1 MCRWRAKPSEV
12 REGRKERW
20 FWAIN
25 GFVYIVSLRP
35 YAVSQP
41 HLVPQATMPM
51 GSVMVWTG
59 WSIHSAGVNNSRTH
73 RLGLNI
79 NYCLVKKKLLLENP
93 F

>member
-1 MCRWRAKPSEV
+1 
-12 REGRKERW
+12 
-20 FWAIN
+20 
-25 GFVYIVSLRP
+25 
-35 YAVSQP
+35 
-41 HLVPQATMPM
+41 MPM